1 MSGRGESGPGQTG
14 WVKELFRFLL
24 PTAVYELLC
33 LMLLFTRKEYLFFM
47 MAWNVFLGLLPL
59 LFMIAAERVRR
70 RALTALFGILWLLFL
85 PNAFYL
91 LTDLIHVPG
100 GMSFREAGT
109 VAYSVDLQAWTKLL
123 VIGLGAVMG
132 TAMGLESLHRFRM
145 WVTARKGTRLSWCGV
160 MAVSLLCGTG
170 IYIGR
175 FLRFNSWDALHI
187 SRILQRAAET
197 FDVFTLQF
205 IGIFSLGIALL
216 TVFYELLRKDS
227 SVAGEGP

>member
-1 MSGRGESGPGQTG
+1 MSGRGQAG
-14 WVKELFRFLL
+14 WAKELFRLLL

-33 LMLLFTRKEYLFFM
+33 LMLLFTRREYLFFM

-59 LFMIAAERVRR
+59 LFTIAAERVRR
-70 RALTALFGILWLLFL
+70 RVLTALFGILWLLFL

-91 LTDLIHVPG
+91 LTDLIHVPS
-100 GMSFREAGT
+100 GMSFREEGA
-109 VAYSVDLQAWTKLL
+109 VAYSVDLQAWIKLL

-132 TAMGLESLHRFRM
+132 TVMGLESLHRFRVWM
-145 WVTARKGTRLSWCGV
+145 AARKGTRLSWCGV
-160 MAVSLLCGTG
+160 LVVCLLCGTG

-187 SRILQRAAET
+187 PLILQRTAEK

-205 IGIFSLGIALL
+205 IGIFSFGIALL
-216 TVFYELLRKDS
+216 TVFYELLRKGLS
-227 SVAGEGP
+227 ASAEQV